1 MARSKADLGGVGK
14 ASGEVPAE
22 PIGEFRLGEVGQ
34 PVIPA
39 KAGIWLGRA
48 KRWRCQLSLG

>member
-22 PIGEFRLGEVGQ
+22 PIGEFRLGEVGH
-34 PVIPA
+34 PLRGVFI
-39 KAGIWLGRA
+39 RA
-48 KRWRCQLSLG
+48 LQRAVSHVATKSC

>member
-22 PIGEFRLGEVGQ
+22 PIGQFLLGEVGH
-34 PVIPA
+34 P
-39 KAGIWLGRA
+39 RA
-48 KRWRCQLSLG
+48 IMEDRRPGWTGLVVARRR